1 MSAAS
6 IENIGRMLADRN
18 IARMRAGA
26 APIES
31 RIITITLN
39 PAVDRVMRVERF
51 RVGQHCAAK
60 RTGHYPAGKGV
71 NVSRV
76 LAVLGVRS
84 VATGFVGQR
93 ELGMFEEYLEQIGT
107 GRITTQLLVVRGRTR
122 DNITIVDPID
132 DTETH
137 LRDEGFSVTRDDVVR
152 VSSKVGMLARADSI
166 LCFSGSLPPG
176 VCVGD
181 FRSML
186 HRCDDAGARAV
197 VDTNRKVLRAIRNER
212 FWMLKANAEEL
223 ATMTGMPTETE
234 DEARSA
240 ARSITREHGG
250 GVEWVIATRGEHGAI
265 LVGPDTELVART
277 FVHPGLIMS
286 TVGCGDSLLA
296 GVLKCVVEGR
306 SWSDAIR
313 LGVASGTANAVSR
326 EAGEI
331 SVDDVDAFFEAS
343 VVESRIGAGA

>member
-93 ELGMFEEYLEQIGT
+93 ELGMFEEYLEQIGK

-197 VDTNRKVLRAIRNER
+197 VDTNRKVLRDPKRTVLDAQGER
-212 FWMLKANAEEL
+212 RGTRHDDGHAYRDGRRGPKRRPVHYARARRRR
-223 ATMTGMPTETE
+223 GMGHRH
-234 DEARSA
+234 AR
-240 ARSITREHGG
+240 
-250 GVEWVIATRGEHGAI
+250 
-265 LVGPDTELVART
+265 
-277 FVHPGLIMS
+277 
-286 TVGCGDSLLA
+286 
-296 GVLKCVVEGR
+296 
-306 SWSDAIR
+306 
-313 LGVASGTANAVSR
+313 
-326 EAGEI
+326 
-331 SVDDVDAFFEAS
+331 
-343 VVESRIGAGA
+343 

>member
-1 MSAAS
+1 
-6 IENIGRMLADRN
+6 MLADRHT
-18 IARMRAGA
+18 ARTWSGA
-26 APIES
+26 LVIES

-51 RVGQHCAAK
+51 RIGQHCAAK

-93 ELGMFEEYLEQIGT
+93 ELGMFEEYLEQIGE

-122 DNITIVDPID
+122 DNITIIDPVD

-152 VSSKVGMLARADSI
+152 VSSKVGMLAREDSI

-197 VDTNRKVLRAIRNER
+197 VDTNPRVLRAIRGER
-212 FWMLKANAEEL
+212 IWRLKATAEEL
-223 ATMTGMPTETE
+223 ATMTGMATETE
-234 DEARSA
+234 DEAFEA
-240 ARSITREHGG
+240 ARSITRCRGG
-250 GVEWVIATRGEHGAI
+250 DVEWVIATRGEHGAI

-296 GVLKCVVEGR
+296 GVLKSVVRGR
-306 SWSDAIR
+306 SWEDAIR
-313 LGVASGTANAVSR
+313 LGVAAGTANAVSR
-326 EAGEI
+326 RAGEI
-331 SVDDVDAFFEAS
+331 SVEEVEAFYDAS
-343 VVESRIGAGA
+343 VVEPRVGASA

>member
-1 MSAAS
+1 VS
-6 IENIGRMLADRN
+6 
-18 IARMRAGA
+18 
-26 APIES
+26 ES
-31 RIITITLN
+31 RIVTITLN

-51 RVGQHCAAK
+51 RVGQHCPAK

-93 ELGMFEEYLEQIGT
+93 ELGMFEEYLEQVGH

-137 LRDEGFSVTRDDVVR
+137 LRDEGFKVSRDDVVR
-152 VSSKVGMLARADSI
+152 ISSKVGMLARRDSI
-166 LCFSGSLPPG
+166 LCFCGSLPPG
-176 VCVGD
+176 VCTGD

-186 HRCDDAGARAV
+186 HRCEDAGAKAV
-197 VDTNRKVLRAIRNER
+197 VDTNQRVLRAIASER
-212 FWMLKANAEEL
+212 FWMLKANASEL
-223 ATMTGMPTETE
+223 AAITAMPTETE
-234 DEARSA
+234 TDAIAA
-240 ARSITREHGG
+240 ARALSRSGG
-250 GVEWVIATRGEHGAI
+250 GGIEWVIATRGEQGAI
-265 LVGPDTELVART
+265 LVGPNTELVART
-277 FVHPGLIMS
+277 FVHPGLVMS

-296 GVLKCVVEGR
+296 GVLSCVVSKR
-306 SWSDAIR
+306 SWEEAIR
-313 LGVASGTANAVSR
+313 MGVAAGTANAVSR

-331 SVDDVDAFFEAS
+331 STEDIQAYFEAS
-343 VVESRIGAGA
+343 VVETMRSEPL

>member
-1 MSAAS
+1 
-6 IENIGRMLADRN
+6 MLADRPSTGVK
-18 IARMRAGA
+18 IGA
-26 APIES
+26 SLIES
-31 RIITITLN
+31 RIVTITLN

-51 RVGQHCAAK
+51 RVGQHCPAK

-76 LAVLGVRS
+76 LAVLGVKS
-84 VATGFVGQR
+84 VATGFVGQK
-93 ELGMFEEYLEQIGT
+93 ELGMFEEYLEHIGK

-152 VSSKVGMLARADSI
+152 VSSKVGMLARPDSI
-166 LCFSGSLPPG
+166 LCFSGSMPPG

-181 FRSML
+181 LRSML
-186 HRCDDAGARAV
+186 HRCEDAGARAV
-197 VDTNRKVLRAIRNER
+197 VDTNQKVLRAISGER

-223 ATMTGMPTETE
+223 AAMTGQPTETE
-234 DEARSA
+234 EEAIRA
-240 ARSITREHGG
+240 ARSITRAHGG
-250 GVEWVIATRGEHGAI
+250 GVEWVIATRGEHGAV
-265 LVGPDTELVART
+265 LVGPETELVART

-296 GVLKCVVEGR
+296 GVLSSVVRGFP
-306 SWSDAIR
+306 WSEAMR
-313 LGVASGTANAVSR
+313 MGVAAGTANAVSR

-331 SVDDVDAFFEAS
+331 NPEDIEAFFETS
-343 VVESRIGAGA
+343 VVETRLGANA

>member
-1 MSAAS
+1 MGDLVST
-6 IENIGRMLADRN
+6 
-18 IARMRAGA
+18 
-26 APIES
+26 S
-31 RIITITLN
+31 RIVTITLN

-51 RVGQHCAAK
+51 RIGQHCPAR

-76 LAVLGVRS
+76 LAALGVRS

-93 ELGMFEEYLEQIGT
+93 ELGMFEEYLEHVGQGK
-107 GRITTQLLVVRGRTR
+107 ITTQLLVVRGRTR

-137 LRDEGFSVTRDDVVR
+137 LRDEGFKVSRDDVVR
-152 VSSKVGMLARADSI
+152 VSSKVGMLARRDAI
-166 LCFSGSLPPG
+166 LCFCGSLPPG
-176 VCVGD
+176 VCSGD

-197 VDTNRKVLRAIRNER
+197 VDTNQRVLSAIASER
-212 FWMLKANAEEL
+212 FWMLKANASEL
-223 ATMTGMPTETE
+223 EAITGMPTVTE
-234 DEARSA
+234 DEAIAA
-240 ARSITREHGG
+240 ARSMTRAHGG
-250 GVEWVIATRGEHGAI
+250 EIEWVIGTRGEQGAI
-265 LVGPDTELVART
+265 MVGPNTELVART

-296 GVLKCVVEGR
+296 GVLSSVVNRR
-306 SWSDAIR
+306 SWEDALR
-313 LGVASGTANAVSR
+313 MGVAAGTANAVSR

-331 SVDDVDAFFEAS
+331 SVEDIRTYYETS
-343 VVESRIGAGA
+343 VVESRSPMSP